1 VYAGSDEIFNYFD
14 TFATKYNL
22 HKYCMMKHMVSGAR
36 WNESMGGWD
45 VEITD
50 MSTSSVFHDQ
60 CDILINTSGILNAW
74 KWPDIPGLYDFKG
87 TLLHTANYDR
97 TTDLAGKHVGII
109 GNG

>member
-1 VYAGSDEIFNYFD
+1 MYAGSDEIFTYFD

-22 HKYCMMKHMVSGAR
+22 HKYCTMKHMVSGAR
-36 WNESMGGWD
+36 WNESNGGWD

-50 MSTSSVFHDQ
+50 LSTGSTFHDQ
-60 CDILINTSGILNAW
+60 CNILVNAAGLLNAW
-74 KWPDIPGLYDFKG
+74 RWPVIPGLHDFKG

-97 TTDLAGKHVGII
+97 ATDLAGKHVGII